1 MDQTGS
7 FVVPPEWGDR
17 RIYKNLFVLSFGFL
31 FVFTAFQALSNL
43 QSSINCDAGLGLVSL
58 ATIYATLILSCM
70 FAPSVIIRYMGLKWT
85 LVISMSC
92 YALYTV
98 ANYLPSWATLIPAS
112 ALVGLA
118 AAPLWTAMSTYV
130 TTIGIKHA
138 VINDERKEDTVAKFF
153 GFFLLICQTNQII
166 GNLISSLVFRS
177 KESTNINDAQVND
190 FTCGAQDCSTETTE
204 ENVTTYCNPP
214 EKMLTNILLTVYLV
228 CGITGMFIVVIFL
241 QKFKRNE
248 DKAEDET
255 CGLFLATLKLMQ
267 NIYFVLMIP
276 FSVYAG
282 LQKAFITAD
291 FTKSYVTCTVGVEWI
306 GYVMI
311 CYGITIALFSPFWG
325 SLAKLTGRF
334 VIFTTGT
341 IIFGILIVVL
351 LTWAPKADQLWVMF
365 VSSGLRG
372 VTGAAWETQ
381 MNALYG
387 SLFPNNQQAAFS
399 NFRLWESVGFTLAFS
414 YSNFLC
420 VWTKLTILATVL
432 GTGFI
437 GYVILETNEWRL
449 RRESSQTDKQ
459 EQNYEAVPVS
469 L

>member
-7 FVVPPEWGDR
+7 FVVPPEWGDW
-17 RIYKNLFVLSFGFL
+17 RIYKNLFVVSFGFL

-58 ATIYATLILSCM
+58 ATIYATLILSSM
-70 FAPSVIIRYMGLKWT
+70 FVPSIIIRYVGLKWT

-130 TTIGIKHA
+130 TTIGIRHA

-153 GFFLLICQTNQII
+153 GFFLLVFQTSQII
-166 GNLISSLVFRS
+166 GNLVSSLVLGYE
-177 KESTNINDAQVND
+177 ESSYINDTHLND
-190 FTCGAQDCSTETTE
+190 FTCGAQDCSTETRD
-204 ENVTTYCNPP
+204 ENGTTYCNPP
-214 EKMLTNILLTVYLV
+214 DKTLINILLTVYLA
-228 CGITGMFIVVIFL
+228 CGIIACFIVGIFL
-241 QKFKRNE
+241 QKLDENEKRE
-248 DKAEDET
+248 KEGT
-255 CGLFLATLKLMQ
+255 CALFLATTKLMQ
-267 NIYFVLMIP
+267 NIRLVLMIP

-291 FTKSYVTCTVGVEWI
+291 FTKSYVTCAIGVDWV

-311 CYGITIALFSPFWG
+311 CYGATNALFSPFWG
-325 SLAKLTGRF
+325 SLSKVTGR
-334 VIFTTGT
+334 IAIIISGT
-341 IIFGILIVVL
+341 VIFGILIAVL
-351 LTWAPKADQLWVMF
+351 LTWTPKADQLWVMF
-365 VSSGLRG
+365 VVTALWG
-372 VTGAAWETQ
+372 VAGAAWGTQ
-381 MNALYG
+381 INAIYG
-387 SLFPNNQQAAFS
+387 SLFPSNQQAAFS
-399 NFRLWESVGFTLAFS
+399 NYRLWESVGFTLAFS

-420 VWTKLTILATVL
+420 VWTKLTILTAVL
-432 GTGFI
+432 GIGFI
-437 GYVILETNEWRL
+437 GYMILETNERRL
-449 RRESSQTDKQ
+449 RKELSQTDN
-459 EQNYEAVPVS
+459 EDQNTK